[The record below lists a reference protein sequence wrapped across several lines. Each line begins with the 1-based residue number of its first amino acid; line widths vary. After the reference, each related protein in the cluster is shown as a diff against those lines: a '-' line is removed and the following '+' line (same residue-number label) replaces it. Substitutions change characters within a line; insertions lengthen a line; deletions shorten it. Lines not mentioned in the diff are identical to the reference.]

1 VGATRLRSGSS
12 WSTNTKLWASIVACL
27 LIAQIAA
34 AMVLPKS
41 YRLTAITASI
51 DFLLM
56 ISAALAF
63 ARNAFSNGRRQLP
76 VWVLLASGYT
86 IQAASHL
93 LWMHWQFIVR
103 QIPVMS
109 LGDAGVYLAWT
120 SLILAFA
127 LRPHV
132 ELTTLHKR
140 LGTLDL
146 LLLLSWG
153 LYLYLFLVI
162 PWQYFAADPQSYGM
176 AYKYLALAQDAILLS
191 IVLHGWLRSR
201 GRWRYFY
208 SLLTTVVALDTV
220 MEYFFDTFTPLQLY
234 LSGNWYNSTI
244 TGCLAGMTFA
254 ALIAYRLEPVTEY
267 GDPASERYWR
277 WTARL
282 ASPVTLVL
290 PLLAAWTFFDHNL
303 PVSVWKFRI
312 VLSLAGIV
320 LLGLIGFVK
329 QFRLQNDLAKAN
341 QELLEASLTD
351 LLTGVR
357 NRRFFAHSIHVDVQN
372 VLRSF
377 SRDASAELRN
387 RDLVFYLIDV
397 DNFKPVN
404 DRFGHKIGDQI
415 LVEVARRISSASR
428 LSDAVIRW
436 GGEEFLLLSR
446 YTDRQEAHVLANR
459 VLTAVGAKHYRV
471 DETEID
477 LRITCSMGWAPFPWN
492 RDDPRQVPHDE
503 VIAMADQALYQA
515 KKAGKNRAVGLLPIS
530 ETSSAANV
538 REITSIDR
546 ASAATVITV
555 GPQIEER
562 TMIAI
567 GARAASAT

>member
-1 VGATRLRSGSS
+1 VGALRLRSAS
-12 WSTNTKLWASIVACL
+12 KLWACAIACL

-34 AMVLPKS
+34 AMALPKS

-56 ISAALAF
+56 LSAALAF

-86 IQAASHL
+86 IQAGSHL
-93 LWMHWQFIVR
+93 LWMHWHFIVR
-103 QIPVMS
+103 QTPVMS
-109 LGDAGVYLAWT
+109 IGDAGVYLAWT

-132 ELTTLHKR
+132 ELTTVHRR

-162 PWQYFAADPQSYGM
+162 PWQYFAADPQSYGV

-191 IVLHGWLRSR
+191 IVLHGWLRSS

-234 LSGNWYNSTI
+234 LSGNWYNLTI

-267 GDPASERYWR
+267 GDPASARYWR

-282 ASPVTLVL
+282 ASPITLVL
-290 PLLAAWTFFDHNL
+290 PALAAWTFLDNSL
-303 PVSVWKFRI
+303 PEPVWRFRI
-312 VLSLAGIV
+312 ILSLSGIV
-320 LLGLIGFVK
+320 VLGLIGFVK
-329 QFRLQNDLAKAN
+329 QYRLQNDLAKAN

-459 VLTAVGAKHYRV
+459 VLNAVGAKPYHV
-471 DETEID
+471 NDTEVD

-492 RDDPRQVPHDE
+492 QADPKQVQHDE
-503 VIAMADQALYQA
+503 VIAKADEALYQA
-515 KKAGKNRAVGLLPIS
+515 KKAGKNRAVGLLPIG
-530 ETSSAANV
+530 ETSNPANV
-538 REITSIDR
+538 TEITCVDR
-546 ASAATVITV
+546 VSAATVVTV
-555 GPQIEER
+555 GPQVEER
-562 TMIAI
+562 PKIPL
-567 GARAASAT
+567 GARAAAAT